1 MFACV
6 KCDGTWFCLLPDPLR
21 SQRDQKRSHGADFQF
36 SCRVFIPCRTSGW
49 GGWICRLPSSLPSA
63 FLLCP
68 LSLPLVLASDSSSF
82 FLFPTLNSHKA
93 PNKPTANI
101 KTVQL
106 FPKDDQGKVSSL
118 KRHLYLLSH

>member
-1 MFACV
+1 MVLGSASSQIHSAPSGTRKGAMGQTSNFLAGSSFPAGPLGGV
-6 KCDGTWFCLLPDPLR
+6 DGSAGCLL
-21 SQRDQKRSHGADFQF
+21 HF
-36 SCRVFIPCRTSGW
+36 
-49 GGWICRLPSSLPSA
+49 PSA